1 MSKYNKT
8 SFLFLLSMLFIA
20 TSADLF
26 AQNKTDLV
34 AKKAALQ
41 KEISLTNKLLNETKK
56 NKELTIDELLKLK
69 SKINARV
76 ELISAIN
83 QEINVVNNQISNN
96 QGNITSLQNDLV
108 KLKQEY
114 AKMIYY
120 AYKNKSSYNK
130 IMFVFSASSFNQ
142 AYKRLKYIQQY
153 SEYRK
158 KQAASIVQTQQKLK
172 SKVVELQNDKQEKSV
187 LLSTENQEKQK
198 LAVEQ
203 TEQEST
209 VKKLQ
214 SKEQELKSDL
224 TKKQEAERKL
234 QKAIERII
242 EEEIRKARE
251 AAFKAAKAEKAAKD
265 AKAIKDPKV
274 IKDPKAIKE
283 PKVVEPVTSFPLT
296 PEAQKLSN
304 SFAANKGSLPWPI
317 LEGVIIDR
325 FGQHP
330 HPVLT
335 GIIVNNNGIDIST
348 TKGAIA
354 RAIFEGEVSS
364 VAIIPGGGKV
374 VMIRHGEYLSVYS
387 YLSEVYVNKGDK
399 ITTKQLLGTLI
410 NEPDKAKTNV
420 HLEIWKGMT
429 KLNPEYWI
437 FRK

>member
-1 MSKYNKT
+1 MSKYSKT
-8 SFLFLLSMLFIA
+8 SYLFLVLMLFFTA
-20 TSADLF
+20 SQTSF
-26 AQNKTDLV
+26 AQNKNELEE
-34 AKKAALQ
+34 KKKELQ

-56 NKELTIDELLKLK
+56 NKELTLDEVLKLK
-69 SKINARV
+69 SKISLRV
-76 ELISAIN
+76 ELISAIDQEIRFVNKQINRN
-83 QEINVVNNQISNN
+83 QEVIL
-96 QGNITSLQNDLV
+96 SLQKDLE

-120 AYKNKSSYNK
+120 AFKNKSTYNK
-130 IMFVFSASSFNQ
+130 IMFVFSSSSFNQ

-158 KQAASIVQTQQKLK
+158 KQGAAIVETQRELIAKIAELEK
-172 SKVVELQNDKQEKSV
+172 SKQEKSA
-187 LLSTENQEKQK
+187 LLSLEQQEKQK

-203 TEQEST
+203 AEQET
-209 VKKLQ
+209 NVKKLQ
-214 SKEQELKSDL
+214 SKEQELRLDL
-224 TKKQEAERKL
+224 NKKQEAERKL

-251 AAFKAAKAEKAAKD
+251 AAAKANKGSSTTTESK
-265 AKAIKDPKV
+265 
-274 IKDPKAIKE
+274 
-283 PKVVEPVTSFPLT
+283 TSFPMT
-296 PEAQKLSN
+296 PEALKLSN
-304 SFAANKGSLPWPI
+304 SFASNKGSLPWPVA
-317 LEGVIIDR
+317 EGIITDR

-330 HPVLT
+330 HPVLS
-335 GIIVNNNGIDIST
+335 GIIINNNGIDIST

-354 RAIFEGEVSS
+354 RAIFDGEVSS

-399 ITTKQLLGTLI
+399 ISTKQHLGTLI
-410 NEPDKAKTNV
+410 SEPDKAKTNV

>member
-1 MSKYNKT
+1 MSKYNKIYL
-8 SFLFLLSMLFIA
+8 LFLLPMLCIA
-20 TSADLF
+20 TSGSLF
-26 AQNKTDLV
+26 AQNKKDLE

-69 SKINARV
+69 SKINARM

-83 QEINVVNNQISNN
+83 QEIKLVNKQISTN
-96 QGNITSLQNDLV
+96 QNGITSLQKELE

-120 AYKNKSSYNK
+120 AFKNKSTYNK
-130 IMFVFSASSFNQ
+130 IMFVFSSNSFNQ

-158 KQAASIVQTQQKLK
+158 KQAESIVKTQQELK
-172 SKVVELQNDKQEKSV
+172 SKIAELEKDKQEKTA
-187 LLSTENQEKQK
+187 LLSLEYQEKQK

-214 SKEQELKSDL
+214 SKEQELLSNL
-224 TKKQEAERKL
+224 RKKQEAERKL

-251 AAFKAAKAEKAAKD
+251 AAAKAN
-265 AKAIKDPKV
+265 KDPKSSTTT
-274 IKDPKAIKE
+274 
-283 PKVVEPVTSFPLT
+283 TSFPMT
-296 PEAQKLSN
+296 PEALKLSN
-304 SFAANKGSLPWPI
+304 SFASNKGKLPWPV
-317 LEGVIIDR
+317 LEGVITDR

-330 HPVLT
+330 HPVLS
-335 GIIVNNNGIDIST
+335 GIEVNNNGIDIST
-348 TKGAIA
+348 VKGAIA
-354 RAIFEGEVSS
+354 RAIFDGEVSS

-387 YLSEVYVNKGDK
+387 YFNDVYVKKGDK
-399 ITTKQLLGTLI
+399 ITTKQHLGTLI
-410 NEPDKAKTNV
+410 SEPDKAKTNV

>member
-1 MSKYNKT
+1 M
-8 SFLFLLSMLFIA
+8 LMMLLIA
-20 TSADLF
+20 TSGTLF
-26 AQNKTDLV
+26 AQNKNDLE

-56 NKELTIDELLKLK
+56 SKELTIDELLKLK
-69 SKINARV
+69 SKINARG

-83 QEINVVNNQISNN
+83 QEIKLVNKQISKN
-96 QGNITSLQNDLV
+96 QNGIASLQKELK

-120 AYKNKSSYNK
+120 AFKNKSTYNK
-130 IMFVFSASSFNQ
+130 IMFVFSSNSFNQ

-153 SEYRK
+153 SQYRK
-158 KQAASIVQTQQKLK
+158 KQAASIVSTQQELKLK
-172 SKVVELQNDKQEKSV
+172 IAELEKDKQEKSA
-187 LLSTENQEKQK
+187 LLSLENQEKQK
-198 LAVEQ
+198 LAAEQ
-203 TEQEST
+203 IEQETT

-224 TKKQEAERKL
+224 NKKQEAERKL

-251 AAFKAAKAEKAAKD
+251 AAAKAN
-265 AKAIKDPKV
+265 KDPKNTTST
-274 IKDPKAIKE
+274 A
-283 PKVVEPVTSFPLT
+283 SFPMT
-296 PEAQKLSN
+296 PEALKLSN
-304 SFAANKGSLPWPI
+304 SFASNKGSLPWPV
-317 LEGVIIDR
+317 LEGVITDR

-330 HPVLT
+330 HPVLS
-335 GIIVNNNGIDIST
+335 GIEVNNNGIDIST
-348 TKGAIA
+348 IKGAIA
-354 RAIFEGEVSS
+354 RAIFDGEVSS

-387 YLSEVYVNKGDK
+387 YFNDVYVKKGDK
-399 ITTKQLLGTLI
+399 ITTKQHLGTLI
-410 NEPDKAKTNV
+410 SEPDKAKTNM

>member
-1 MSKYNKT
+1 MSKFNNT
-8 SFLFLLSMLFIA
+8 VLFIVFSMLLCT
-20 TSADLF
+20 TSISLF
-26 AQNKTDLV
+26 AQNKKDLES
-34 AKKAALQ
+34 KKKELQ

-69 SKINARV
+69 SKINARL
-76 ELISAIN
+76 ELISAMN
-83 QEINVVNNQISNN
+83 QEIKLLNKQISKN
-96 QGNITSLQNDLV
+96 QEATIALQKDLI

-120 AYKNKSSYNK
+120 AFKNKSTYNK
-130 IMFVFSASSFNQ
+130 IMFVFASNSFNQ

-153 SEYRK
+153 SFYRK
-158 KQAASIVQTQQKLK
+158 KQAASIVQTQQELK
-172 SKVVELQNDKQEKSV
+172 TKIDDLKTDMQEKSV
-187 LLSTENQEKQK
+187 LLTMENQEKQK

-214 SKEQELKSDL
+214 SKEQQLKADL
-224 TKKQEAERKL
+224 ALKQEAERKL

-251 AAFKAAKAEKAAKD
+251 AAAAAAKANNKT
-265 AKAIKDPKV
+265 PKG
-274 IKDPKAIKE
+274 
-283 PKVVEPVTSFPLT
+283 VESKTSFPLT
-296 PEAQKLSN
+296 PEALKLSN
-304 SFAANKGSLPWPI
+304 SFASNKGSLPWPV
-317 LEGVIIDR
+317 LEGVITDR

-330 HPVLT
+330 HPVLS
-335 GIIVNNNGIDIST
+335 GIEINNNGIDIST
-348 TKGAIA
+348 IKGAIA
-354 RAIFEGEVSS
+354 RAIFDGEVSS

-387 YLSEVYVNKGDK
+387 YFSEVFVNKGDK
-399 ITTKQLLGTLI
+399 ITTKQHLGTLI
-410 NEPDKAKTNV
+410 SEPDKAKTNV

>member
-1 MSKYNKT
+1 MPKPLPSKGTRALDHVFDEDEIKA
-8 SFLFLLSMLFIA
+8 M
-20 TSADLF
+20 
-26 AQNKTDLV
+26 TD
-34 AKKAALQ
+34 
-41 KEISLTNKLLNETKK
+41 SLT
-56 NKELTIDELLKLK
+56 
-69 SKINARV
+69 SQMM
-76 ELISAIN
+76 S
-83 QEINVVNNQISNN
+83 
-96 QGNITSLQNDLV
+96 
-108 KLKQEY
+108 
-114 AKMIYY
+114 
-120 AYKNKSSYNK
+120 
-130 IMFVFSASSFNQ
+130 
-142 AYKRLKYIQQY
+142 
-153 SEYRK
+153 
-158 KQAASIVQTQQKLK
+158 
-172 SKVVELQNDKQEKSV
+172 VVELQNDKQEKSV
-187 LLSTENQEKQK
+187 LLSSENQEKQK

-214 SKEQELKSDL
+214 SKEQELKADL
-224 TKKQEAERKL
+224 TKKQEAEHKL

-283 PKVVEPVTSFPLT
+283 PKVVETVTSFPLT

-399 ITTKQLLGTLI
+399 ITTKQHART
-410 NEPDKAKTNV
+410 
-420 HLEIWKGMT
+420 
-429 KLNPEYWI
+429 Y
-437 FRK
+437 

>member
-8 SFLFLLSMLFIA
+8 TLVILLSMLFST
-20 TSADLF
+20 TSMNLV
-26 AQNKTDLV
+26 AQNKRDLET
-34 AKKAALQ
+34 KKKELQ

-83 QEINVVNNQISNN
+83 QELKFVNKQITINQAEVKD
-96 QGNITSLQNDLV
+96 LQANLE
-108 KLKQEY
+108 KLKHEY

-120 AYKNKSSYNK
+120 AFKNKSTYNK
-130 IMFVFSASSFNQ
+130 IMFVFASNSINQ

-153 SEYRK
+153 ADYRK
-158 KQAASIVQTQQKLK
+158 KQAEGIVNTQQEIK
-172 SKVVELQNDKQEKSV
+172 SKIAELEKDKQEKSV
-187 LLSTENQEKQK
+187 LLSMENQEKQK

-214 SKEQELKSDL
+214 SKEQQLKTDL
-224 TKKQEAERKL
+224 NKKQEAERKL

-242 EEEIRKARE
+242 EEEIRRARE
-251 AAFKAAKAEKAAKD
+251 AAAKAAKEALA
-265 AKAIKDPKV
+265 
-274 IKDPKAIKE
+274 KDPKASKKSE
-283 PKVVEPVTSFPLT
+283 STTSFPMT
-296 PEAQKLSN
+296 PEALKLSN
-304 SFAANKGSLPWPI
+304 SFASNKGSLPWPV
-317 LEGVIIDR
+317 LEGVITDR

-335 GIIVNNNGIDIST
+335 GIVVNNNGIDIST
-348 TKGAIA
+348 TKGSIA
-354 RAIFEGEVSS
+354 RAIFDGEVSS

-399 ITTKQLLGTLI
+399 ITTKQHLGVLI
-410 NEPDKAKTNV
+410 SEADKAKTNV

>member
-1 MSKYNKT
+1 MSKFNKT
-8 SFLFLLSMLFIA
+8 GYLLLMLVLFFT
-20 TSADLF
+20 TSKTVF
-26 AQNKTDLV
+26 AQNKNELEE
-34 AKKAALQ
+34 KKKELQ

-56 NKELTIDELLKLK
+56 NKELTLDELLKLK
-69 SKINARV
+69 SKITLRV
-76 ELISAIN
+76 ELISAID
-83 QEINVVNNQISNN
+83 QEIRYVNKQINRNQ
-96 QGNITSLQNDLV
+96 NIILSLQKDLER
-108 KLKQEY
+108 LKQEY

-130 IMFVFSASSFNQ
+130 IMFVFSSSSFNQ

-158 KQAASIVQTQQKLK
+158 KQGEAIVKTQQELK
-172 SKVVELQNDKQEKSV
+172 SKISELEASKQEKSA
-187 LLSTENQEKQK
+187 LLSLEQQEKQK

-203 TEQEST
+203 AEQET
-209 VKKLQ
+209 NVKKLQ
-214 SKEQELKSDL
+214 SKEQELRSDL
-224 TKKQEAERKL
+224 NKKQEAERKL

-251 AAFKAAKAEKAAKD
+251 AAAKANKGSTTSESK
-265 AKAIKDPKV
+265 
-274 IKDPKAIKE
+274 
-283 PKVVEPVTSFPLT
+283 TSFPMT
-296 PEAQKLSN
+296 PEALKLSN
-304 SFAANKGSLPWPI
+304 SFASNKGSLPWPV
-317 LEGVIIDR
+317 LEGIITDR

-330 HPVLT
+330 HPVLS
-335 GIIVNNNGIDIST
+335 GIIINNNGVDIST

-399 ITTKQLLGTLI
+399 ITTKQHLGTLI
-410 NEPDKAKTNV
+410 SETDKAKTNV

>member
-1 MSKYNKT
+1 MSKFNKT
-8 SFLFLLSMLFIA
+8 ITFLLMLMLIFS
-20 TSADLF
+20 TSIRVF
-26 AQNKTDLV
+26 AQNKNELEE
-34 AKKAALQ
+34 KKKELQ
-41 KEISLTNKLLNETKK
+41 KEISLTNKLLSETKK
-56 NKELTIDELLKLK
+56 NKELTLDELLKLK
-69 SKINARV
+69 SKINLRV
-76 ELISAIN
+76 ELISAIDQEIRFVNKQINRN
-83 QEINVVNNQISNN
+83 QEIIL
-96 QGNITSLQNDLV
+96 SLQKDLE
-108 KLKQEY
+108 KLKKEY

-120 AYKNKSSYNK
+120 AFKNKSTYNK
-130 IMFVFSASSFNQ
+130 IMFVFSSSSFNQ

-158 KQAASIVQTQQKLK
+158 KQGEAIVKTQQELLLK
-172 SKVVELQNDKQEKSV
+172 IAELEASKQEKSA
-187 LLSTENQEKQK
+187 LLSLEQQEKQK

-203 TEQEST
+203 QEQENN
-209 VKKLQ
+209 VKQLQ
-214 SKEQELKSDL
+214 NKEQQLRADL
-224 TKKQEAERKL
+224 AKKQDAERKL

-251 AAFKAAKAEKAAKD
+251 AAAKANKGSSTTESK
-265 AKAIKDPKV
+265 
-274 IKDPKAIKE
+274 
-283 PKVVEPVTSFPLT
+283 TSFPMT
-296 PEAQKLSN
+296 PEALKLSN
-304 SFAANKGSLPWPI
+304 SFASNKGSLPWPVA
-317 LEGVIIDR
+317 EGIITDR

-335 GIIVNNNGIDIST
+335 GIVINNNGIDIST

-387 YLSEVYVNKGDK
+387 YLNDVYVNKGDK
-399 ITTKQLLGTLI
+399 ITTKQHLGTLI
-410 NEPDKAKTNV
+410 SEPDKAKTNV

>member
-1 MSKYNKT
+1 MSKYSKT
-8 SFLFLLSMLFIA
+8 SYLFLVLMLFFTA
-20 TSADLF
+20 SQTGF
-26 AQNKTDLV
+26 AQNKNELEE
-34 AKKAALQ
+34 KKKELQ

-56 NKELTIDELLKLK
+56 NKELTLDEVLKLK
-69 SKINARV
+69 SKISLRV
-76 ELISAIN
+76 ELISAID
-83 QEINVVNNQISNN
+83 QEIRFVNKQINRNQDVIL
-96 QGNITSLQNDLV
+96 SLQKDLE

-120 AYKNKSSYNK
+120 AFKNKSTYNK
-130 IMFVFSASSFNQ
+130 IMFVFSSSSFNQ

-158 KQAASIVQTQQKLK
+158 KQGAAIVETQRELIAKIAELEK
-172 SKVVELQNDKQEKSV
+172 SKQEKSA
-187 LLSTENQEKQK
+187 LLSLEQQEKQK

-203 TEQEST
+203 AEQET
-209 VKKLQ
+209 NVKKLQ
-214 SKEQELKSDL
+214 SKEQELRSDL
-224 TKKQEAERKL
+224 NKKQEAERKL

-251 AAFKAAKAEKAAKD
+251 AAAKANKGSSTTTESK
-265 AKAIKDPKV
+265 
-274 IKDPKAIKE
+274 
-283 PKVVEPVTSFPLT
+283 TSFPMT
-296 PEAQKLSN
+296 PEALKLSN
-304 SFAANKGSLPWPI
+304 SFASNKGSLPWPVA
-317 LEGVIIDR
+317 EGIITDR

-330 HPVLT
+330 HPVLS
-335 GIIVNNNGIDIST
+335 GIIINNNGIDIST

-354 RAIFEGEVSS
+354 RAIFDGEVSS

-399 ITTKQLLGTLI
+399 ISTKQHLGTLI
-410 NEPDKAKTNV
+410 SEPDKAKTNV